1 MRMMPTSFGTP
12 PTHEGGYM
20 IDRIK
25 RTKPAVLVLTGAVV
39 VAVIGVGTA
48 GAATMIDGKDIQ
60 PHTITATQV
69 KVNSLDRNDLTT
81 AAQNSLQGKTGPAG
95 PMGAKG
101 AKGDTGPK
109 GATGSA
115 GPQGPGGPQ
124 GPKGDPGTSAFSP
137 LPWGVIG
144 RNTIGSPVAQYRV
157 GPEPAPKG
165 IGSIGFEVAGP
176 PSGDTATDAEKISFG
191 VAGSDFTTETGVIH
205 PQDISTLTYKAYDD
219 IDTIGASPVGLTIES
234 DPDISDGSGDIN
246 FTSLVYNPSPT
257 AAGDEDIWKTND
269 AMTGMTWD
277 ATGRAG
283 AVTQCTLATPCTYSV
298 LMSKLGMNASVIT
311 FALSKGRD
319 DAYNGAVD
327 DLVVNTKTFDFE
339 PLGVT
344 VS

>member
-1 MRMMPTSFGTP
+1 
-12 PTHEGGYM
+12 M
-20 IDRIK
+20 IDRLK
-25 RTKPAVLVLTGAVV
+25 RSKPAVIVLAGAGVLAVV
-39 VAVIGVGTA
+39 GAGTA
-48 GAATMIDGKDIQ
+48 GAATMIDGKDIT
-60 PHTITATQV
+60 PHTITSTQV

-95 PMGAKG
+95 PKG
-101 AKGDTGPK
+101 ATGGK
-109 GATGSA
+109 GATGSTGSR
-115 GPQGPGGPQ
+115 GPAGPGGPQ

-137 LPWGVIG
+137 LPWGLIG

-157 GPEPAPKG
+157 GPDGAPKG

-176 PSGDTATDAEKISFG
+176 PNGDTNASDAEKISFG
-191 VAGSDFTTETGVIH
+191 VAGSDFTTETGVTH
-205 PQDISTLTYKAYDD
+205 PQQITALTYKAFDD

-234 DPDISDGSGDIN
+234 DPDINDSTDAPIN
-246 FTSLVYNPSPT
+246 FTSLVYNPAPT
-257 AAGDEDIWKTND
+257 AAGDEDTWKTND
-269 AMTGMTWD
+269 AMTGATWD

-283 AVTQCTLATPCTYSV
+283 AATGCTLGTPCTYSD
-298 LMSKLGMNASVIT
+298 LMSKLGPNASIIT